1 MAPTKRRFCQHCRE
15 YVSTRTFRE
24 HYDLYFNRAKNEWE
38 KIESSDE
45 ESGSQTEADSNTRNT
60 TAGHESD
67 GDHDQDETRSQPGIY
82 VKKITIIIIRVMT
95 LNSYSKTALIER

>member
-82 VKKITIIIIRVMT
+82 VKK
-95 LNSYSKTALIER
+95 NYYNYHQCYDFE